1 MVKITESRRPT
12 LSCNR
17 FPKQEWPAQDLK
29 NQKKRGSR
37 LVCAVCKLKGVTAYD
52 LELYS
57 CQECQHHFG
66 SKGFSVHVLRNYKW
80 HGYKRLVCTHCE
92 AQTKRERNKDE
103 RAKHHQEEPA
113 LKKIRRADYVEPMR
127 SRGLRA
133 KTRVGREFKG
143 SELKYQMQA
152 SLVMPTAATIRCRK
166 KKARNCDDLAKE
178 MKNRGKNPRP
188 GVNGDR
194 VRPRCHNAHTGGFTT
209 RKAAVISKYRNF

>member
-1 MVKITESRRPT
+1 MVSGPPRITDFLFEQLPCTDCKSKV
-12 LSCNR
+12 SCDACKKK
-17 FPKQEWPAQDLK
+17 FPKQAWPAQDLK

-37 LVCAVCKLKGVTAYD
+37 IVCAVCKLKGVTAYD

-66 SKGFSVHVLRNYKW
+66 NKRFSVHVLGNYKY

-127 SRGLRA
+127 SRA
-133 KTRVGREFKG
+133 
-143 SELKYQMQA
+143 
-152 SLVMPTAATIRCRK
+152 
-166 KKARNCDDLAKE
+166 
-178 MKNRGKNPRP
+178 
-188 GVNGDR
+188 
-194 VRPRCHNAHTGGFTT
+194 
-209 RKAAVISKYRNF
+209 